1 MQQRLQQAQ
10 DHEIEVKQLRETLQ
24 EYNKEFAQVKNQEV
38 TIQKLRDQ
46 LKNLEDEIED
56 RAAVSAAVV
65 VCVCVQAR
73 TTGVC
78 VCEGR
83 EGGEDMEGCGVRPLF
98 DVENLISLGQDV
110 QS

>member
-1 MQQRLQQAQ
+1 MQQRLQQTQ

-56 RAAVSAAVV
+56 RAAVSY
-65 VCVCVQAR
+65 
-73 TTGVC
+73 
-78 VCEGR
+78 
-83 EGGEDMEGCGVRPLF
+83 F
-98 DVENLISLGQDV
+98 HWK
-110 QS
+110 